1 MKIKNRQQ
9 WLALLAGAVVAL
21 FAADKLLITP
31 LTASWKQRAAQITD
45 LRKKVSEGRAL
56 LQRESSLRSRL
67 AQMRANTL
75 PNDRSQAEEQMLKGV
90 ERWSGAS
97 RVTILSL
104 SPQWKQEAEDRVT
117 LECRLEASGD
127 LGAVSRF
134 LYEVESDPMAL
145 RVQSVEITAR
155 DNDGRQMALGLQ
167 ISGLVSMPE
176 TQKRQR

>member
-1 MKIKNRQQ
+1 
-9 WLALLAGAVVAL
+9 
-21 FAADKLLITP
+21 
-31 LTASWKQRAAQITD
+31 
-45 LRKKVSEGRAL
+45 
-56 LQRESSLRSRL
+56 
-67 AQMRANTL
+67 
-75 PNDRSQAEEQMLKGV
+75 MLKGV

-134 LYEVESDPMAL
+134 LYEVETDPMAL

-155 DNDGRQMALGLQ
+155 DNEGRQMALGLQ
-167 ISGLVSMPE
+167 LSGLVSMPE
-176 TQKRQR
+176 TERRPR